1 MSASIESRYRA
12 AMETA
17 VPDFLASIVV
27 FLVALPLCIG
37 ISVACGVPAERGIL
51 TGIIGG
57 ILVGTAAGSPL
68 LVSGPAASLIVPV
81 YELVQT
87 HGILALGPVVM
98 LAGIWQVLAGIFSLG
113 QWFRAVAPAV
123 ITGMLIGIGVL
134 ITASQLHVA
143 IDGDPESTFI
153 ENVIGL
159 VSTMVERFHHTDV
172 MHLAP
177 IAVGIATIA
186 LIVAWNHARPGR
198 LKLVPGH
205 LVSLLAVTSATA
217 LFHLPVRFLDLSPD
231 FFSGL
236 APVAVPDLRVLL
248 SPSVLGLSFV
258 FAFVASAATL
268 LTASAI
274 DQRQT
279 HARTNYNKEM
289 MAQGTGNLI
298 AGALGGLPMTGV
310 IVRSSV
316 NVDAGARTRLSTIL
330 HGAWLLLFVA
340 VAPQLLEL
348 VPRASLGAIL
358 VYTGYKL
365 VDVNTLR
372 ELYHRDRAELAICLT
387 TLGGVLFIGL
397 FQGIMLGFAAA
408 LARLSYTFSRLHVE
422 SVEGPDDGTHHLY
435 LAGSAT
441 FLRLPLLAEAL
452 ETIPAHR
459 ELHVHVEELEYIDHA
474 CLELLSHA
482 RESRGRDGQPGMV
495 VEWHELTERHD
506 PTYASSKN
514 FARST
519 HAAKS
524 LLGVLWRD
532 WKRHHAPG
540 AETPDEVATLPSDW
554 LDASRVSLRLGA
566 KGLDDVI
573 DEAARL
579 LAPAAGLPA
588 GAVANALR
596 APRDGS
602 YITLG
607 RGVGL
612 PHAALSEIAEPRAA
626 LVTTDAPVDVGGD
639 ALDVFFVLLAP
650 ARDPRLHLLAL
661 AHVGRLCHD
670 EAALASLRGAAS
682 PRAAAGV
689 IRRYQTRAKPQRS
702 VDPPAPD
709 EVLVVVDIDGGA
721 TDERALIELIRE
733 GLADQA
739 TIASSS
745 MTSLEPVREALR
757 IPEAH
762 RLLLFS
768 MHGRDVALLKRL
780 LAESTSLLPSC
791 TARLRLLQA
800 APAPSTET
808 SA

>member
-1 MSASIESRYRA
+1 MSVSSESRA
-12 AMETA
+12 AAAAST
-17 VPDFLASIVV
+17 VLPDFLSSLVV

-37 ISVACGVPAERGIL
+37 IAVACGVPAERGII

-87 HGILALGPVVM
+87 HGIVALGPVVM
-98 LAGIWQVLAGIFSLG
+98 LAGIWQVLAGLFSLG

-123 ITGMLIGIGVL
+123 ISGMLIGIGIL

-143 IDGDPESTFI
+143 IDADPKSTFV
-153 ENVIGL
+153 ENVTAL
-159 VSTMVERFHHTDV
+159 VTGMAERMASGDLE
-172 MHLAP
+172 HLAP
-177 IAVGIATIA
+177 IGIGIATVV
-186 LIVAWNHARPGR
+186 LIVGWNRARSGH

-205 LVSLLAVTSATA
+205 LVALLVVTAATA
-217 LFHLPVRFLDLSPD
+217 LFHLPVRFLDVSPN
-231 FFSGL
+231 FFAGL
-236 APVAVPDLRVLL
+236 APVAVPDLKILL
-248 SPSVLGLSFV
+248 SPSVFGLSLV

-268 LTASAI
+268 LTAAAI

-298 AGALGGLPMTGV
+298 TGALGGLPMTGV

-316 NVDAGARTRLSTIL
+316 NVDAGARTRLSAIL
-330 HGAWLLLFVA
+330 HGGWLLLFVA

-387 TLGGVLFIGL
+387 TLGGVIFIGL
-397 FQGIMLGFAAA
+397 FQGILLGFAAA
-408 LARLSYTFSRLHVE
+408 LARLSYTFSRLRVR
-422 SVEGPDDGTHHLY
+422 SVEGPGDGTHHLHI
-435 LAGSAT
+435 AGSAT
-441 FLRLPLLAEAL
+441 FLRLPVLAEAI
-452 ETIPAHR
+452 ESVPANR

-482 RESRGRDGQPGMV
+482 RKSRAQEGRPGMV
-495 VEWHELTERHD
+495 VEWNELAERHD
-506 PTYASSKN
+506 PTYASSKS
-514 FARST
+514 FAQST
-519 HAAKS
+519 RTARS

-532 WKRHHAPG
+532 WKRSHAPG
-540 AETPDEVATLPSDW
+540 AEPPPADEVTLPDDW
-554 LDASRVSLRLGA
+554 LDASRVSVGLGA
-566 KGLDDVI
+566 ASLDEVI
-573 DEAARL
+573 EEAARL
-579 LAPAAGLPA
+579 LAPATGLSVET
-588 GAVANALR
+588 VASALR
-596 APRDGS
+596 APREGS
-602 YITLG
+602 YVTLG
-607 RGVGL
+607 EGVGL
-612 PHAALSEIAEPRAA
+612 PHAALSALDRPQAA
-626 LVTTDAPVDVGGD
+626 LVTTTAPIDVEGD

-650 ARDPRLHLLAL
+650 AGDPRLHLVAL

-670 EAALASLRGAAS
+670 KDALASLRAAS
-682 PRAAAGV
+682 SPEVAAGI
-689 IRRYQTRAKPQRS
+689 IRRSEGHAKPLRS
-702 VDPPAPD
+702 VGPPAPD

-721 TDERALIELIRE
+721 QAEQALIEIVRE
-733 GLADQA
+733 VLAEQA
-739 TIASSS
+739 TITSSS
-745 MTSLEPVREALR
+745 KTSLEPVREALR

-768 MHGRDVALLKRL
+768 MDGQDVTMLRRL

-791 TARLRLLQA
+791 TARLHLLQSA
-800 APAPSTET
+800 ALPALS
-808 SA
+808 